1 MNNVYKYVCD
11 NPNIHIVV
19 DITGARLALIT
30 LFYDNKPA
38 ISRKYLFKK
47 ADQEKA
53 NKLVIAFCT
62 LFSEGTL
69 RDIQYEREE
78 DASDF
83 FESLIRDSLKKVYTK
98 IGLLLWSRN

>member
-1 MNNVYKYVCD
+1 MNNVYRYICND
-11 NPNIHIVV
+11 PNMHIVV

-53 NKLVIAFCT
+53 NELVIAFCT

-98 IGLLLWSRN
+98 MGLLLWSRN

>member
-1 MNNVYKYVCD
+1 M
-11 NPNIHIVV
+11 HIVV

-53 NKLVIAFCT
+53 NELVIAFCT

-98 IGLLLWSRN
+98 MGLLLWSRN